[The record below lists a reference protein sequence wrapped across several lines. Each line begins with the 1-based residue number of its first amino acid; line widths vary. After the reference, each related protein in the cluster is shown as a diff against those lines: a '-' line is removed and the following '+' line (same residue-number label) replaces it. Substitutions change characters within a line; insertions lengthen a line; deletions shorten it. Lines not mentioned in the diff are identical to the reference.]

1 MRFAGY
7 TDAQF
12 RQAGV
17 RIVPPAVARTGSF
30 IGKNVI
36 MMPSYVNIGAY
47 VDEGTMVDTWATV
60 GSCAQVGK
68 NVHLSGG
75 VGLGG
80 VLEPLQANPTII
92 EDGCFIGAR
101 SEVVEG
107 VIVEANSVLAMGDV
121 HQCEHEDL
129 RSCDRRDPL
138 RPGAGGFGR
147 RTRQPAL
154 LRRQVLAV
162 LCGDRQARGRTDASQ
177 DVHQRAAAHV
187 SDIQRDTLQLAK
199 ALIACRSVTPADDGA
214 LALVASRLSA
224 AGFRCERLDRG
235 SVGNLWACHGDSG
248 PLVCLAGHVDVV
260 PPGPV
265 GEWTS
270 DPFTP
275 TERGGAL
282 YGRGAADM
290 KGSVAAMVTAAERVA
305 QSTAAHGTVAIL
317 LTSDE
322 EGDAV
327 DGTAAVVSSLRE
339 RGDTIDACIVGEP
352 TSTERFGDTIKNGR
366 RGSLNGR
373 LRVRGQQCH
382 IAYPERGRNPI
393 HDAAPAIAVLVAAEW
408 DRGNEYFQPTSFQIS
423 NIHAGTGAS
432 NIIPGTLDVSFNFR
446 FSPESS
452 AQSLQTRVREIL
464 DRFDTQ
470 YELEWRLIG
479 EPFLTRRGP
488 LVDALSASVESTAG
502 VRPALSTSGGTSDG
516 RFLATLAR
524 EVVEF
529 GPLNESIHKIDE
541 HVRIADLEPL
551 SVIYERT
558 VTSVFDS
565 PYVRR

>member
-1 MRFAGY
+1 
-7 TDAQF
+7 
-12 RQAGV
+12 
-17 RIVPPAVARTGSF
+17 
-30 IGKNVI
+30 
-36 MMPSYVNIGAY
+36 
-47 VDEGTMVDTWATV
+47 
-60 GSCAQVGK
+60 
-68 NVHLSGG
+68 
-75 VGLGG
+75 
-80 VLEPLQANPTII
+80 
-92 EDGCFIGAR
+92 
-101 SEVVEG
+101 
-107 VIVEANSVLAMGDV
+107 
-121 HQCEHEDL
+121 
-129 RSCDRRDPL
+129 
-138 RPGAGGFGR
+138 
-147 RTRQPAL
+147 
-154 LRRQVLAV
+154 
-162 LCGDRQARGRTDASQ
+162 
-177 DVHQRAAAHV
+177 V
-187 SDIQRDTLQLAK
+187 SDIQHDTLQLAK
-199 ALIACRSVTPADDGA
+199 ALIACRSITPADDGA
-214 LALVASRLSA
+214 LAMVATRLSA
-224 AGFRCERLDRG
+224 AAFQCERLDRG
-235 SVGNLWACHGDSG
+235 SVSNLWARYGDSG

-275 TERGGAL
+275 TERDGEL

-290 KGSVAAMVTAAERVA
+290 KSSVAAMVTAAERVVRDGRGG
-305 QSTAAHGTVAIL
+305 SIAIL

-327 DGTAAVVSSLRE
+327 DGTAALVSILRA
-339 RGDTIDACIVGEP
+339 RGVTIDACIVGEP

-393 HDAAPAIAVLVAAEW
+393 HDTTPAIAALVSTEW

-432 NIIPGTLDVSFNFR
+432 NIIPGTMDVAFNFR
-446 FSPESS
+446 FSPEST
-452 AQSLQTRVREIL
+452 AQVLQARVREIL
-464 DRFDTQ
+464 DRHNLQ
-470 YELEWRLIG
+470 YDLEWTLIG

-488 LVDALSASVESTAG
+488 LVDALMASVESVAG

-529 GPLNESIHKIDE
+529 GPLNDSIHKIDE
-541 HVRIADLEPL
+541 HVRIGDLEPL

-558 VTSVFDS
+558 VTSIFEAFARS
-565 PYVRR
+565 